1 MTNST
6 KLIAVAVVALV
17 VGVVLGLQFAPKPE
31 VVLSS
36 ASATGTTNTS
46 AKVFSKVMSLASA
59 SGTTTSIANNTGIDY
74 AVTSSFAFCNT
85 VGTSKT
91 AYTGA
96 GLANL
101 LITGATTSSAI
112 SVNLADANTNYGTNL
127 TIGTSTVDSYASS
140 TAETTPNGTGRI
152 FPTGTYYTFSSNAT
166 NTASCT
172 VGVNVIAL

>member
-6 KLIAVAVVALV
+6 KLISVAVVALV
-17 VGVVLGLQFAPKPE
+17 VGVVLGLQFAPKQE
-31 VVLSS
+31 TVGAV
-36 ASATGTTNTS
+36 SATGTTNTT
-46 AKVFSKVMSLASA
+46 AKVFSKVMSLSSSSA
-59 SGTTTSIANNTGIDY
+59 TTTSIYNGTGIDY
-74 AVTSSFAFCNT
+74 AVKDSFAFCNT
-85 VGTSKT
+85 VATSKT

-101 LITGATTSSAI
+101 IITGATTSSAI
-112 SVNLADANTNYGTNL
+112 SSNLADANTNYGTNL

-152 FPTGTYYTFSSNAT
+152 FPSGTYYTFSSNAT

-172 VGVNVIAL
+172 VGVDVMAL